1 MSETI
6 QATQSKEAKV
16 LIVTSVSAEKEAIE
30 KGLNGASGFDVVVS
44 GVGQAAAASA
54 TASALVSKTYK
65 CVINAGIAG
74 GFEGRAD
81 LGSIVLSNRIVAA
94 DLGAESKEGFLS
106 IESLKLGVSSI
117 DADHDSV
124 LNMETAAQKVGLS
137 VSKGAILTLSTVT
150 GTSETADEL
159 RTRIPDAIA
168 EGMEGFGVAE
178 AARQHQ
184 VPVIEVRSISNKVGP
199 RDRESWRIKEALAAL
214 ERISSIF
221 PEVFTWK

>member
-30 KGLNGASGFDVVVS
+30 KGLNGASSFDVVVS

-54 TASALVSKTYK
+54 TATALATKTYK
-65 CVINAGIAG
+65 YVINAGIAG

-81 LGSIVLSNRIVAA
+81 LGAIVLSNRIVAA

-117 DADHDSV
+117 GADRDTV
-124 LNMETAAQKVGLS
+124 LNLETAAQKVGLS
-137 VSKGAILTLSTVT
+137 VSKGTILTLSTVT

-168 EGMEGFGVAE
+168 EGW
-178 AARQHQ
+178 
-184 VPVIEVRSISNKVGP
+184 
-199 RDRESWRIKEALAAL
+199 RDL
-214 ERISSIF
+214 
-221 PEVFTWK
+221 V